1 MALEFLARHKPKWR
15 TVLKDVLFKQGDI
28 VELGEEA
35 EEDEK
40 KS

>member
-1 MALEFLARHKPKWR
+1 
-15 TVLKDVLFKQGDI
+15 VLKDVLFKQGDI